1 MNAKNKKSVG
11 ALLAKPATA
20 DRASVTPAWWLGSF
34 LLLRTAAA
42 LCSLTVLLAGCAAP
56 KVVYFGPSDAKPS
69 AVPAEVQRV
78 AAEAARKQGL
88 QLFGL
93 VPCKSKDAA
102 QRWAAVA
109 AQGDANKGFVQARS
123 FLFLETNGS
132 ARLVATSEALNDPRF
147 GEPIEQAHLWIKAVD
162 LDGDGTDEI
171 VIDTGFQGASWAP
184 DCAFVFRA
192 APTGLVHLATLCS
205 HDDVSLTGYDRQQRL
220 AVAVEYCVGSDEIGH
235 VNQPRWVDYFGCESG
250 RVGLVNGK
258 FKDTYQGLR
267 KELQETVA
275 KYPRDGELWFYLG
288 RAHELLG
295 DPQTAQTSFAT
306 ARKLGYRERSAQEFF
321 GGRFK

>member
-1 MNAKNKKSVG
+1 MKATTRHHAAHGRFAWQERKSCGYGPGAVKDRMSATSDRTHAPVAQGRRGHRANLVRSWKDENRQILGSTGHRQDAMNAKNKKSVG

-192 APTGLVHLATLCS
+192 APTGLVHLATDCAL
-205 HDDVSLTGYDRQQRL
+205 
-220 AVAVEYCVGSDEIGH
+220 
-235 VNQPRWVDYFGCESG
+235 
-250 RVGLVNGK
+250 
-258 FKDTYQGLR
+258 
-267 KELQETVA
+267 
-275 KYPRDGELWFYLG
+275 
-288 RAHELLG
+288 
-295 DPQTAQTSFAT
+295 
-306 ARKLGYRERSAQEFF
+306 
-321 GGRFK
+321 